1 MRHLMPTITPR
12 LFLRPPT
19 LGDLDSIHKAKEDAW
34 TDLRR
39 WMAWPSTTNGRG
51 ERRNR
56 IGGIP

>member
-1 MRHLMPTITPR
+1 MPIITPR
-12 LFLRPPT
+12 LFWRPPT